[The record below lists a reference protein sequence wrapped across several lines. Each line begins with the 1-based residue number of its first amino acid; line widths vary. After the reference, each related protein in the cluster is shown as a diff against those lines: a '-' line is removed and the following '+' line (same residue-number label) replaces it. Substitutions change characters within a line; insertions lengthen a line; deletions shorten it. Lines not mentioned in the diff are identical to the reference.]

1 MKHHFFSL
9 LTALFFSESLLG
21 QEQSSYIHYLTSKEH
36 PVTIH
41 LSDAMLMHEMRE
53 TPSPLNNAVV
63 GERAVSLMWPLAGDN
78 QLHGIGLAGMGM
90 IRLFFLRY
98 RR

>member
-1 MKHHFFSL
+1 M
-9 LTALFFSESLLG
+9 ALFFSGSLLG

-78 QLHGIGLAGMGM
+78 QIHGSGLDGMETPKVSKSSQM
-90 IRLFFLRY
+90 
-98 RR
+98 